1 MPNEENINKALSTY
15 HLSEGV
21 ERVYQPAKGNF
32 FEFMVRNLGDLLVP
46 VLKPGVDG
54 KLTQD
59 SDYIYNGQEIIRL
72 TVHEASIPHF
82 QLATLSIRRG
92 NSVVKY
98 AGVPTFEAGSLVCT
112 DMIGAQSK
120 AVLEAWQNLAYNVLT
135 DKGGRAY
142 TADGK
147 GYKKEAEL
155 VEYTSDHVR
164 VRSWKLI
171 GCWIS
176 NITEENYNMESDE
189 IRRITCAI
197 EYDRAIPE
205 FEM

>member
-1 MPNEENINKALSTY
+1 MADINKALSTY
-15 HLSEGV
+15 HLSTGV
-21 ERVYQPAKGNF
+21 ERTWQPGKGNF
-32 FEFMVRNLGDLLVP
+32 FEVVIEGLGDLL
-46 VLKPGVDG
+46 KPGVEEE
-54 KLTQD
+54 LAEEV
-59 SDYIYNGQEIIRL
+59 DYITNGQEVIRL
-72 TVHEASIPHF
+72 TVHETTIPHF

-120 AVLEAWQNLAYNVLT
+120 ATLEAWQNLAYNVLT

-142 TADGK
+142 TADGR
-147 GYKKEAEL
+147 GYKRNATL
-155 VEYTSDHVR
+155 IEYTADHVR

-176 NITEENYNMESDE
+176 NISEENYNMESDD
-189 IRRITCAI
+189 IRRVTCSI

-205 FEM
+205 IENV